1 MVTCVLMKCL
11 AAAISSTVTTQGWDS
26 SLLVDRTFATWLH
39 AMKTLY
45 YQSITNVHKYF
56 LRYRGGVQDFLSC
69 CIMYSGIAWHSLNFD
84 RKCSTA
90 VCCYVQRIV
99 LCAVSLKI
107 VISKIPF
114 SKQKTYNVAN
124 HYLHLNI

>member
-56 LRYRGGVQDFLSC
+56 LRYRGGGGAGL
-69 CIMYSGIAWHSLNFD
+69 L
-84 RKCSTA
+84 
-90 VCCYVQRIV
+90 IV
-99 LCAVSLKI
+99 L
-107 VISKIPF
+107 
-114 SKQKTYNVAN
+114 YNVFRYRLAFFK
-124 HYLHLNI
+124 L